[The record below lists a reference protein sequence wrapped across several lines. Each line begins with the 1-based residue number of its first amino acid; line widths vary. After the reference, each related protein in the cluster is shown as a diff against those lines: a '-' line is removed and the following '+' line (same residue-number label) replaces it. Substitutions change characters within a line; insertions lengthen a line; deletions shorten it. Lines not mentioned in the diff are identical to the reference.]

1 MAKPKTIAAIEPNA
15 GLRAALQKKIAKLVR
30 ARTRPRRR
38 RSSRTSSPPAWWAK
52 KAALAQDA
60 KPTVK
65 DFKAVDLEKA
75 PKRADTAYAERLA
88 RWMIHTGEDAK
99 AVSKW
104 FCPHDGA
111 AHYREPA
118 PCADSCGHLPELI
131 KNRWTVPVV
140 KNRYISPA
148 AAQEMPKLIDDMTG
162 LITKMQAD
170 DLERLRGAP

>member
-30 ARTRPRRR
+30 ARTRAAAAELFEDLIA
-38 RSSRTSSPPAWWAK
+38 SGLVGEESR
-52 KAALAQDA
+52 LAQDA

-75 PKRADTAYAERLA
+75 SKHADTAYAERLA

-104 FCPHDGA
+104 FVRTTAQRITASQRRALILSLIHIS
-111 AHYREPA
+111 EPTR
-118 PCADSCGHLPELI
+118 P
-131 KNRWTVPVV
+131 
-140 KNRYISPA
+140 
-148 AAQEMPKLIDDMTG
+148 
-162 LITKMQAD
+162 
-170 DLERLRGAP
+170 